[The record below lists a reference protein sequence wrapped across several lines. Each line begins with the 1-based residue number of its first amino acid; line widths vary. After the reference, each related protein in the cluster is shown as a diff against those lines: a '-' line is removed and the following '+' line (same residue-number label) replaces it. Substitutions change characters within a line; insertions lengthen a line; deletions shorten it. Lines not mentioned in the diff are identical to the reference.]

1 MEINTTRFG
10 AVNVEDSQ
18 IITMPEGVI
27 GFEGN
32 KKYAILDHSPDSPF
46 KWFQSVEEPGLAF
59 VIMDPIHFFPEYEV
73 DIKKS
78 DLEFLGVN
86 DKSGL
91 LILTFVSIK
100 RETSAV
106 TANLLGPIA
115 INLKNFIAKQLVL
128 SDSNYSSS
136 HDLMAPEMAL
146 K

>member
-1 MEINTTRFG
+1 MKINTTRFG

-32 KKYAILDHSPDSPF
+32 KKYAILDHAPESPF
-46 KWFQSVEEPGLAF
+46 KWFQSVDEPGLAF
-59 VIMDPIHFFPEYEV
+59 VIMDPLHFFQDYEV
-73 DIKKS
+73 DIKKT
-78 DLEFLGVN
+78 DLEFLGVK

-136 HDLMAPEMAL
+136 HDLMAPGMAM
-146 K
+146 